1 MEWLFFHMPISGV
14 DCFWPGLLILGFGV
28 GVIGGF
34 MGLGGAWMITPGLN
48 ILGFPMAFAI
58 GTDMA
63 HIAGKSIVAT
73 FRHGKFGN
81 VDYGIGV
88 TMALGTFIGIEIG
101 AQLVMLLERIG
112 KVDAYVRW
120 FYVILLASMALLVF
134 LDYRKRLRLEKEA
147 AAKGVTID
155 KLKGG
160 VEWFKFFQKIPI
172 PPMISYKQANIHC
185 SFWLP
190 AFIGLMTG
198 WVAGLLG
205 IGGGLL
211 RMPALV
217 YFIGCPTHIAVGTD
231 LFEVLITSVYGT
243 ITYTLKGRTEFVAV
257 AIMLLGAATG
267 VQFGTVT
274 TKYVHGYAIRI
285 VFGIAVT
292 LACIATAMK
301 QIARQFNV
309 PILDL
314 LSIFLIL
321 FLVLGF
327 CAYLLRIFIK
337 GARAEIAARKAR
349 GA

>member
-1 MEWLFFHMPISGV
+1 MEWIFLHMPISGIDV
-14 DCFWPGLLILGFGV
+14 FWPGLLILGFGV

-81 VDYGIGV
+81 VDYGIGL
-88 TMALGTFIGIEIG
+88 TMVIGTVIGIEIG
-101 AQLVMLLERIG
+101 AQLVMWMERIG
-112 KVDAYVRW
+112 KVDTYVRW
-120 FYVILLASMALLVF
+120 FYVILLAAMAILVF
-134 LDYRKRLRLEKEA
+134 LDYRKRIRYEKMQ
-147 AAKGVTID
+147 AAKGEAVD

-160 VEWFKFFQKIPI
+160 VEWFKWWHKIPV
-172 PPMISYKQANIHC
+172 PPMIHYKTANIRC

-190 AFIGLMTG
+190 VFIGLLTG

-217 YFIGCPTHIAVGTD
+217 YFIGCPTHVAVGTD
-231 LFEVLITSVYGT
+231 LFEVLITAVYGT
-243 ITYTLKGRTEFVAV
+243 VTYTLKGRTEFVAV

-285 VFGIAVT
+285 VFGTAVAIACV
-292 LACIATAMK
+292 ATAMK
-301 QIARQFNV
+301 QVARQYDI
-309 PILDL
+309 PSLDFG
-314 LSIFLIL
+314 SIILIL
-321 FLVLGF
+321 FLVVGF
-327 CAYLLRIFIK
+327 CAYLLNKFVK
-337 GARAEIAARKAR
+337 GARAEIRAKKAR